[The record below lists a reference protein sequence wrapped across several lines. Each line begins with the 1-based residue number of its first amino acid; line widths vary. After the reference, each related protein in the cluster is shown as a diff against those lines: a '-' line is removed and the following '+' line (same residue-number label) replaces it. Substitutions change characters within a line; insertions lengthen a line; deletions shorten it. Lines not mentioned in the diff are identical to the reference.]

1 METSLLR
8 TDFGYNGDEEVKGG
22 MKRIGVLT
30 SGGDSPGMNA
40 AIRAVVRS
48 AIYHG
53 IEVVGIK
60 RGYQGLIAGD
70 VTPMDLGSVA
80 DIIHRGGT
88 ILHTARCDEFKTEE
102 GQAKA
107 ISTIRQ
113 NGIEGVVVI
122 GGDGSYRGANV
133 LAQKGI
139 PAVGL
144 PGTIDND
151 IPCTDFTI
159 GFDTAINTVIDA
171 IDKIRDTATS
181 HERTYVIEV
190 MGRNAGDIALWA
202 GVAGGAESIL
212 IPEEPANVDSMV
224 EKLKRGAA
232 RGKRHSI
239 ILVAEGAGRGF
250 EIGEKIREKTGWET
264 RVTVLGHIQ
273 RGGSP
278 TAFDRTLAS
287 RMGSMAVDLLMKGE
301 GGKAVGIIGGV
312 LQANEIDRVLAT
324 PRKPNMSLY
333 SLASIL
339 SI

>member
-1 METSLLR
+1 
-8 TDFGYNGDEEVKGG
+8 

-53 IEVVGIK
+53 IEVVGVK
-60 RGYQGLIAGD
+60 RGYQGLITGD
-70 VTPMDLGSVA
+70 VVPMDLGSVA

-88 ILHTARCDEFKTEE
+88 ILFTARCEEFKTEE
-102 GQAKA
+102 GQNKA
-107 ISTIRQ
+107 LATIREH
-113 NGIEGVVVI
+113 GIEGMVVI

-133 LAQKGI
+133 LTQKGI
-139 PAVGL
+139 PTIGL

-159 GFDTAINTVIDA
+159 GFDTAINTVIEA

-212 IPEEPANVDSMV
+212 IPEEPSNIDQMVD
-224 EKLKRGAA
+224 KLKRGAA

-239 ILVAEGAGRGF
+239 ILVAEGVGKGF
-250 EIGEKIREKTGWET
+250 EIGEKIHEKTGWET

-287 RMGSMAVDLLMKGE
+287 RMGSMAVDLLKKGT
-301 GGKAVGIIGGV
+301 GGRAVGIIGGV
-312 LQANEIDRVLAT
+312 LQATDIDRVLST

-333 SLASIL
+333 SLASVL

>member
-1 METSLLR
+1 
-8 TDFGYNGDEEVKGG
+8 
-22 MKRIGVLT
+22 MKTIGILT

-53 IEVVGIK
+53 MEVVGIK
-60 RGYQGLIAGD
+60 RGYAGLIAGD
-70 VTPMDLGSVA
+70 VRKMDLGSVA

-88 ILHTARCDEFKTEE
+88 ILYTARSEEFKTEA
-102 GQAKA
+102 GQEAA
-107 ISTIRQ
+107 IAHIRES
-113 NGIEGVVVI
+113 GIEGIIVI

-139 PAVGL
+139 PTIGL

-151 IPCTDFTI
+151 IPGTDFTI
-159 GFDTAINTVIDA
+159 GFDTAINTVIEA
-171 IDKIRDTATS
+171 IDRIRDTATS

-202 GVAGGAESIL
+202 GLAGGAESIL
-212 IPEEPANVDSMV
+212 IPEEKYDMDQLV
-224 EKLKRGAA
+224 EKLQRGAA
-232 RGKRHSI
+232 RGKKHSI
-239 ILVAEGAGRGF
+239 ILVAEGVGKGF
-250 EIGEKIREKTGWET
+250 EIGERIREMTGWET

-287 RMGSMAVDLLMKGE
+287 RMGAMAVDLLMKGE
-301 GGKAVGIIGGV
+301 GGKAVGIQGGV
-312 LQANEIDRVLAT
+312 LQAHDIDRVLNS
-324 PRKPNMSLY
+324 PRKPDMSLY
-333 SLASIL
+333 GLASIL